1 MLLDAVSSS
10 PAMTASPDHPFDT
23 TLLDEALRLTE
34 AERLALCEQLWRDY
48 LVLNPDQP
56 KPFFAQF
63 DSFEDYEIWRS
74 KQDRPW
80 LY

>member
-1 MLLDAVSSS
+1 MANQ
-10 PAMTASPDHPFDT
+10 PEHPFDP
-23 TLLDEALRLTE
+23 TLIEEALRLTE
-34 AERLALCEQLWRDY
+34 GERLALCERLWAEY

-63 DSFEDYEIWRS
+63 DSFEEYELWRS
-74 KQDRPW
+74 QQDRPW

>member
-1 MLLDAVSSS
+1 MTS
-10 PAMTASPDHPFDT
+10 PAEPPFDT

-34 AERLALCEQLWRDY
+34 AERLALAERLWREY

-56 KPFFAQF
+56 RGFFAQF
-63 DSFEDYEIWRS
+63 DSFEEYEVWRG

>member
-1 MLLDAVSSS
+1 MTS
-10 PAMTASPDHPFDT
+10 PEAHRFDT

-34 AERLALCEQLWRDY
+34 EERLALAERLWRDY

-56 KPFFAQF
+56 AGFFVQF
-63 DSFEDYEIWRS
+63 DSFADYERWR
-74 KQDRPW
+74 KEQDRPW

>member
-1 MLLDAVSSS
+1 
-10 PAMTASPDHPFDT
+10 MTASPDYPFDT

-34 AERLALCEQLWRDY
+34 AERLALCERLWREY

-63 DSFEDYEIWRS
+63 DSFEDYETWRS